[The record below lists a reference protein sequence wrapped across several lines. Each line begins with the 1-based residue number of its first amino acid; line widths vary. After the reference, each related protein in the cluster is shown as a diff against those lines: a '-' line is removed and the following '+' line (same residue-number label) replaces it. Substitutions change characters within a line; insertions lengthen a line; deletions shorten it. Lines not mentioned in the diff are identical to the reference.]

1 MALIPQVTLSTVYLI
16 KSYLNI
22 FNSKIEYKLRRIT
35 LSRLSRVLSSHKI
48 YVSNGEFKHT
58 NDKVIFTLYTY
69 DRQTSYYVKKLKIIL
84 AKLYN
89 QKIKTKLKKRFY
101 LIKYSGIEYLK
112 KANEYKYILIK
123 VNKFGKKDSKKFNN
137 KYLGFY
143 RENLIKFY
151 KNWVK
156 NSLKKLKIYLYYK
169 QLLYINESKYN
180 YTYLH
185 ILKMYMQKVYKKKIK
200 FNLINLKHYCLNSD
214 ILSKMITMKIS
225 KNRKNIPKYLD
236 KLLEKTKFETHEKI
250 YTEYNINKLN
260 IIKNI
265 KDPLENLFNNKFI
278 PRVESLKD
286 IVLQEIKYK
295 HVGGVKFQISGR
307 LTKRYTATRST
318 KKLKYWGSLANTYS
332 SFNGISTVLL
342 KGNLKPNLQ
351 YANLSS
357 KTAVGSFG
365 IKTWIS
371 GK

>member
-22 FNSKIEYKLRRIT
+22 FNSKIEYKIRRIT
-35 LSRLSRVLSSHKI
+35 LSRLSRGLSSYKT

-69 DRQTSYYVKKLKIIL
+69 DRQTSFYVKKLKTIL

-89 QKIKTKLKKRFY
+89 QKIKTKLNKRFY

-112 KANEYKYILIK
+112 KANEYKYDLIK
-123 VNKFGKKDSKKFNN
+123 VNMFGKKKSKNFND
-137 KYLGFY
+137 KYVSFY

-151 KNWVK
+151 KDWVK
-156 NSLKKLKIYLYYK
+156 NSLKKLKIYFYHK

-185 ILKMYMQKVYKKKIK
+185 ILKTYIQKIYKKRIK
-200 FNLINLKHYCLNSD
+200 FNLINLKHYSLNSD
-214 ILSKMITMKIS
+214 ILSKMITIKIS
-225 KNRKNIPKYLD
+225 KNRKNLLKYLN
-236 KLLEKTKFETHEKI
+236 KLLEKTEFETHKNI
-250 YTEYNINKLN
+250 YTESINKIN

-265 KDPLENLFNNKFI
+265 KDPLENLLNNKFR
-278 PRVESLKD
+278 PTAESLKD

-307 LTKRYTATRST
+307 LTKRYTATRSA
-318 KKLKYWGSLANTYS
+318 KKLKCWGSLENIYS
-332 SFNGISTVLL
+332 SSNGISTVLL

-365 IKTWIS
+365 IKIWIS